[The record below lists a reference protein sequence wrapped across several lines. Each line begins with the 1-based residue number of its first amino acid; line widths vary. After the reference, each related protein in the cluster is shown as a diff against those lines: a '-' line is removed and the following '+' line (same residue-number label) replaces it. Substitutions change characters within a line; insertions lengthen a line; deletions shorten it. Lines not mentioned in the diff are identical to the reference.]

1 MKESFTFLYMYKA
14 PYVNEKI
21 WCNAC
26 RCRPYIFHF
35 KCNHLFGRFV
45 SGTYICF
52 KRIFNS
58 RFWLPY
64 LFGISKLFLWWLTIF
79 FIFCFALLCIF
90 RKRKK
95 KNYLENHGWWSCL
108 QTNWVWILDYKLEV
122 SEQKLDQTCLIG
134 LIGQILH

>member
-14 PYVNEKI
+14 PYVNGKI

-35 KCNHLFGRFV
+35 KCNHLFSVDSYLEHISVLRGFLIPDSDYHTSLV
-45 SGTYICF
+45 SPSSSYDGWQF
-52 KRIFNS
+52 
-58 RFWLPY
+58 
-64 LFGISKLFLWWLTIF
+64 FLSS
-79 FIFCFALLCIF
+79 ALLCIF

-134 LIGQILH
+134 LIGQILR